1 MKVGKRILGCAPK
14 YLARQKGESMKK
26 FALTALAILFLAMA
40 ASGSNGISALIDS
53 SSGIEITQVKNMGLS
68 AANAKKSIIEVR
80 WTVQS
85 QPGMALKSFDVAIEV
100 SYADGAVE
108 KSKSTVNGS
117 SRNARFEV
125 PTLHSSPGLA
135 AAEMK
140 NFKINITASYTETA
154 TKQGSF

>member
-1 MKVGKRILGCAPK
+1 
-14 YLARQKGESMKK
+14 MKK
-26 FALTALAILFLAMA
+26 LALTALAILILAMA
-40 ASGSNGISALIDS
+40 ASGSYRISDPIDS

-80 WTVQS
+80 WIVQS
-85 QPGMALKSFDVAIEV
+85 QPGMALKAFELSIEV
-100 SYADGAVE
+100 IYADGATE
-108 KSKSTVNGS
+108 KAKSTVSGS

-125 PTLHSSPGLA
+125 PTLHTSPGLA

-154 TKQGSF
+154 SKQGSF